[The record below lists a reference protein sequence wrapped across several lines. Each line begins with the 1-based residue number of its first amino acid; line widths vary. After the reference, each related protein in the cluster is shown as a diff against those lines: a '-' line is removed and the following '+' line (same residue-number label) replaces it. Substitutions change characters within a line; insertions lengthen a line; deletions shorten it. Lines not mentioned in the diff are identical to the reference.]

1 MSTSDLSSMQSNP
14 SPPGKRFST
23 IQGTVQYQSDLDPLL
38 TRDDVAAAVS
48 SGNKRLSP
56 RGSAAA
62 GGYGSLL
69 GAGGSG
75 ASPSSPI
82 DLAAAFEKRPPI
94 TLSWR
99 DLTYEVPIKNEP
111 NRRILN
117 GVSGHVRSGQMLALL
132 GPSGAGKTTMLDLLA
147 QRAKGG
153 ERSGELLMNGHPIN
167 PGVFRRVSAYVQQE
181 DIMHSYLTVR
191 ETITFNAKLRLS
203 EEFTDD
209 MIDAKVSN
217 IMKLLGID
225 HIQNNKI
232 GGEFNRGISGGE
244 KKRCAIA
251 LELVT
256 SPSLLFLDEPTT
268 GLDTFTALHLIT
280 VLKNLAKTGTTIIMS
295 IHQPRSSIY
304 RLFDLVLVLNGYGE
318 ESYYGAADKAVA
330 FLQSA
335 GVRQDFPDNP
345 ADFLLDS
352 VAVIR
357 AAESLNAADFP
368 FLPPPTQSQDI
379 AAHFR
384 STMLDDI
391 NGQIDVLKRSFAD
404 DSGLP
409 PALQSPYYRP
419 VSTQIYIVSLRA
431 FINKV
436 RDPIATVVAIIVA
449 IFFAV
454 LIGSIYFRLGK
465 DYDDVQNRL
474 GVLFFLTM
482 NTAFSNLGSLAIFL
496 QERNI
501 YVREHNNG
509 MYRPSAYY
517 IGKLVQDVPIGVAVN
532 LVFNL
537 IAYYMVGLQPSFDK
551 FILFF
556 LMCTLVMLNSFGLC
570 MWISNMSKNYQIA
583 NLTAPLILVLYLLP
597 SGFLINLN
605 SIPVVWRWIKYISF
619 FRYGFQALV
628 ENEFT
633 GLTFSCPAELKAIN
647 PANCSIDGMA
657 KVSEMLGFEQGQ
669 YWISVWAVGISMGIY
684 LLLGYLS
691 LRFLRSAEG
700 K

>member
-1 MSTSDLSSMQSNP
+1 MSRAQILRSPASSDADTAVNSGSGG
-14 SPPGKRFST
+14 GKRFST
-23 IQGTVQYQSDLDPLL
+23 IQGSVLYKSDLDSLL
-38 TRDDVAAAVS
+38 TGDDASAANS
-48 SGNKRLSP
+48 
-56 RGSAAA
+56 RGSQGVK
-62 GGYGSLL
+62 GGYGS
-69 GAGGSG
+69 AVPK
-75 ASPSSPI
+75 SPGI
-82 DLAAAFEKRPPI
+82 DIAAAFEKRPPI

-99 DLTYEVPIKNEP
+99 DLTYEVPVKGEA
-111 NRRILN
+111 NRRILQ
-117 GVSGHVRSGQMLALL
+117 GVSGHVRSGQVMALL

-153 ERSGELLMNGHPIN
+153 DMSGELLMNGHPIES
-167 PGVFRRVSAYVQQE
+167 GVFRRVSAYVQQE

-203 EEFTDD
+203 EEFTDE
-209 MIDAKVSN
+209 MIEVKVTN

-232 GGEFNRGISGGE
+232 GGEFSRGISGGE
-244 KKRCAIA
+244 KKRTAIA

-318 ESYYGAADKAVA
+318 ESYYGASEQAVA

-335 GVRQDFPDNP
+335 GVRQEFPDNP

-352 VAVIR
+352 VAVLR
-357 AAESLNAADFP
+357 AAESLNPADFP
-368 FLPPPTQSQDI
+368 FLPPMTQSQDI

-391 NGQIDVLKRSFAD
+391 NGQIDIIKRSFAD

-409 PALQSPYYRP
+409 PALESPYFRG
-419 VSTQIYIVSLRA
+419 VGTQIWIVSYRA

-436 RDPIATVVAIIVA
+436 RDPVATVVSIVVA

-454 LIGSIYFRLGK
+454 LIGSIYYQLGK
-465 DYDDVQNRL
+465 SSNDIQNRL

-482 NTAFSNLGSLAIFL
+482 NTAFSNLGALAIFL
-496 QERNI
+496 LERNI
-501 YVREHNNG
+501 YTREHNNG

-517 IGKLVQDVPIGVAVN
+517 VGKIVQDVPIAILVN

-537 IAYYMVGLQPSFDK
+537 IAYYMVGLQPAWDRFAC
-551 FILFF
+551 FF
-556 LMCTLVMLNSFGLC
+556 LMCTLVMLNSYGLC
-570 MWISNMSKNYQIA
+570 MWISNMAKNYQIA

-605 SIPVVWRWIKYISF
+605 SLPVFWRWLKYISF
-619 FRYGFQALV
+619 FRFGFEALV
-628 ENEFT
+628 ENEFR
-633 GLTFSCPAELKAIN
+633 GETFSCPADLARLYPYN
-647 PANCSIDGMA
+647 NCTIDGMT
-657 KVSEMLGFEQGQ
+657 KVSEMLGFEPGE
-669 YWISVWAVGISMGIY
+669 YWQSVWAVGVSCGVY
-684 LLLGYLS
+684 LILGYLS
-691 LRFLRSAEG
+691 LRFMRSKES